1 MGIYLNQGND
11 SFQSSINSE
20 IYIDKTELIAYTNRV
35 LGSKQKRICV
45 SRPRRFG
52 KSMAAEMLS
61 AYYDKSCD
69 SEELFKHMKI
79 FQNPTFKKHLNKYD
93 VLHIDVQWI
102 RSNVKSG
109 GEAVEMLQ
117 KEVIRELWEAYPEYI
132 EKEDTML
139 PVCLAKINNA
149 TGIKFVIIIDE
160 WDCLFREDKYDEKAQ
175 QEYVALLR
183 GLFKGTQSEKFIL
196 LAYITGILPIKKY
209 GTESALNNF
218 NEFTMLEPDML
229 ADYVGFNEDEVHDLC
244 KKYSVDFEETKNWY
258 DGYQFYGKSHVY
270 SPKSVV
276 DAMLRRR
283 IGNYWTSSETY
294 ESLKVYISM
303 NYEGLKDDI
312 IFMLGG
318 GRCKIDTSTFE
329 NDMTSFQGKDD
340 VLTLLIHLG
349 YLAYDNT
356 KEEIYIPNE
365 EVRLAFTKAIKKSGW
380 QDVTDAISA
389 SETLLAATLQGD
401 ERAVEEGIDKV
412 HMENVS
418 ILSYNDENSL
428 SCVIMLAYYSA
439 VSDYIKIREL
449 PTGKGFA
456 DVVFLPKKHSDKP
469 ALLVE
474 LKWDKNAEGAIKQIK
489 EKKYVSSLKDYAGD
503 ILMVA
508 INYDKKSK
516 VHQCRIEKVCK

>member
-1 MGIYLNQGND
+1 MQKVRLQKKIV
-11 SFQSSINSE
+11 FR
-20 IYIDKTELIAYTNRV
+20 ELITYTNRV

-69 SEELFKHMKI
+69 SEELFRHTKI
-79 FQNPTFKKHLNKYD
+79 SQNNTFKKHLNRYD

-102 RSNVKSG
+102 RSNVKSRE
-109 GEAVEMLQ
+109 EAVEMLQ
-117 KEVIRELWEAYPEYI
+117 KEVIRELWEAYPEHI

-149 TGIKFVIIIDE
+149 TGTKFVIIIDE

-175 QEYVALLR
+175 QEYVSLLR
-183 GLFKGTQSEKFIL
+183 GLFKGTQSEKFIM

-218 NEFTMLEPDML
+218 NEFTMLESDML
-229 ADYVGFNEDEVHDLC
+229 ADYVGFNEDEVQDLC
-244 KKYSVDFEETKNWY
+244 KKYCVDFEETKNWY
-258 DGYQFYGKSHVY
+258 DGYRFYGKSHVY

-294 ESLKVYISM
+294 KSLKVYISM
-303 NYEGLKDDI
+303 NYEGL
-312 IFMLGG
+312 
-318 GRCKIDTSTFE
+318 
-329 NDMTSFQGKDD
+329 KDD

-349 YLAYDNT
+349 YLAYDNA

-389 SETLLAATLQGD
+389 SETLLAATLHGD
-401 ERAVEEGIDKV
+401 ERA
-412 HMENVS
+412 
-418 ILSYNDENSL
+418 
-428 SCVIMLAYYSA
+428 
-439 VSDYIKIREL
+439 
-449 PTGKGFA
+449 
-456 DVVFLPKKHSDKP
+456 
-469 ALLVE
+469 
-474 LKWDKNAEGAIKQIK
+474 EGAINQIK
-489 EKKYVSSLKDYAGD
+489 ERKYVSSLKDYVGD
-503 ILMVA
+503 ILMVG